1 MTTTNDDLNDLIS
14 LFGKGITEIGLD
26 KDLFANP
33 IASVE
38 YLFSSSVNKASYG
51 AKTNQLVLGGGIDQ
65 VGFSIGPV
73 NPSMNTRNRVIGTA
87 SGHSFELDDT
97 PGNERILIKHNTGS
111 GIQISADGSMII
123 SSSRQII
130 SVSKDQK
137 IVIEGDATIVYGSNV
152 NMKVK
157 GNFNLD
163 VEGDYNVSVGSNK
176 TESIEGSMRTTVD
189 KNVGLTIKGNKSET
203 ILKAS
208 ISTILGNNTTITKG
222 VMRNTSQGNM
232 QLSSGANTQI
242 SARDK
247 FFASATNMNIAA
259 TDLTIMGQNGAIGG
273 ENMLTYGKSAS
284 YSEGVTAPTFHGD
297 LDGKASTAALA
308 DKATGADTAGALGSA
323 GTAGSITNTPTDLY
337 RTLPTASLISDYL
350 FKTAVGA
357 IKVEVDIGDF
367 FFKSI
372 NKSSSN
378 GGLSDKDLTVEEVR
392 AIMRDPGNVENQ
404 AFIGNAIATGKLSP
418 KYTNTTPPAMGRVS
432 GKGSDVTRGTT
443 PLGWSTPGTAGKF
456 KATQNNSAK
465 FLPSV
470 TILDTATVD
479 RSTFLT
485 DSLGVMIGSFMGKG
499 RVGGNILDI
508 SVPLRPQIARNL
520 QPQAELLVK
529 FRKYTNE
536 NFKNLRLIPVEGLY
550 IPTPNEKKSATWAD
564 SINKL
569 KSEGRAVVW
578 ELQSETSEVPYEKTF
593 DVAVYL
599 KNIYLFEKLIIDYD
613 NFDPSGNL
621 NAQIILIMPKLNES
635 YEVVEGNFFRA
646 VETRY
651 NGKVT
656 SNSDLVEVKTE
667 EQAAPTPP
675 PAPAPLTTK
684 EPFVSKYDKYKFPI
698 WTYNTQDKY
707 FDDYI
712 DQTGPFAKPGISK
725 DGTAKYVFYRAN
737 WDGGN
742 IRIHVSERATLA
754 DQYGPETYGW
764 SPSMTISGYEK
775 RYNAKVSQQLKD
787 LDNIVRVE

>member
-97 PGNERILIKHNTGS
+97 IGNERILIKHNTGC

-208 ISTILGNNTTITKG
+208 TSTILGDNNTITKG
-222 VMRNTSQGNM
+222 IMRNTSQGNM
-232 QLSSGANTQI
+232 QLSSGATTHI
-242 SARDK
+242 SSRDK

-308 DKATGADTAGALGSA
+308 DKATGAD
-323 GTAGSITNTPTDLY
+323 
-337 RTLPTASLISDYL
+337 
-350 FKTAVGA
+350 
-357 IKVEVDIGDF
+357 IGDF
-367 FFKSI
+367 FSNSI
-372 NKSSSN
+372 NKSTAN
-378 GGLSDKDLTVEEVR
+378 GGLSEKDLSVEEVR
-392 AIMRDPGNVENQ
+392 AIMRDPGNVKNQ

-646 VETRY
+646 IETRY

-684 EPFVSKYDKYKFPI
+684 EPFVSKYDKFKFPI

-707 FDDYI
+707 IDDYI
-712 DQTGPFAKPGISK
+712 NNTGPFANPGISK
-725 DGTAKYVFYRAN
+725 DGFAKYAFYRAN
-737 WDGGN
+737 FDGGE
-742 IRIHVSERATLA
+742 ISIHVSERATLA

-764 SPSMTISGYEK
+764 SASLTIGTYELIYD
-775 RYNAKVSQQLKD
+775 RTVSQQAKD